1 MPTHQRKLAPRQR
14 AACRW
19 RLMAGAGLALLS
31 AAAAAAEPA
40 WTTAI
45 KSDPETRQS
54 RCLLTSEAQITTDGY
69 DSTPVSLVFNGGSL
83 LVVTESELDPSFKDL
98 QLVVDN
104 KLPVH
109 SDKIVHK
116 KTLVFGQDTQALVQQ
131 LRAGRLATVYLRFW
145 PTWPATQAFPVRF
158 SLKGFSKAY
167 DALGQQC
174 QSPAN

>member
-1 MPTHQRKLAPRQR
+1 VPTHQRKLAPRR
-14 AACRW
+14 CAACRR
-19 RLMAGAGLALLS
+19 RLVAGAGLALLS
-31 AAAAAAEPA
+31 ATAAAEPA

-45 KSDPETRQS
+45 KTDPETRQS

-98 QLVVDN
+98 QLMVDN
-104 KLPVH
+104 KPPVH

-116 KTLVFGQDTQALVQQ
+116 KTLLFGQDAQELVWQM
-131 LRAGRLATVYLRFW
+131 RTGRVATVYLRFW

-158 SLKGFSKAY
+158 SLKGFSKAL
-167 DALGQQC
+167 DALSHQC
-174 QSPAN
+174 QPPAG